1 MGKCPHCG
9 SNSIRKR
16 YREHRRYKWRCRSC
30 NKVFRRPSRPVL
42 LWLGIAFVVCTAIV
56 GAYVLQQ
63 DSTPVRPISF
73 GSFSQSQAA
82 AVADQDKTT
91 ATSTSETAPI
101 LAPSPRPKPTP
112 VGVEVVATSTP
123 KPTPSVR
130 PSPTQN
136 ATSASLVKET
146 STPVAQTSA
155 LSERKRA
162 TESVLEEFENG
173 GWVNHHK
180 PHIATTIASVRWIED
195 GVDSSESEAVQELVN
210 LAAFHSQL
218 TTALLELGWLSD
230 GVTDIES
237 NAIKYMG
244 YLASDN
250 ESIAM
255 KVIGFTWLE
264 DGVTESEAA
273 SLDSLAFIAQKSESI
288 AARLT
293 DVPWFVD
300 GVTKSEAEQLKYFDY
315 LVEDSE
321 TTAVKVMEIPWFRDG
336 VEQIEVKAVNRLGF
350 VAQGSVEA
358 ANLVAEMDWFLD
370 GADDREVEAI
380 ESLAYVSRSD
390 GEIAERV
397 AGMAWFT
404 DGIDAS
410 ESEGLKYVSFLIED
424 DELTARHLIGMSWF
438 QDGITESEAEGIE
451 YFRYLVKDSQLA
463 ARAVV
468 ESAWFRDGLTELEI
482 GALDSLSYLARSDPA
497 VAAQVTSMPFL
508 SSVEPVDIAAV
519 RSLDGLALDHPDR
532 LERILDHSSLSGGI
546 TDVTAPV
553 AAVLLGVTEK
563 NPPLVEKLLEP
574 GAVDIERRTATLPLA
589 GEADLVILRTS
600 PGASSGMDSLEFAVR
615 FAEEFVGEPFPTRYV
630 ALLYE
635 KAVSEGYGGT
645 NFGTHIAILPEYDV
659 DDDSEPAKSAFGNIA
674 HEVAHYYW
682 SGNADWIDEGL
693 AEYMTSAAESI
704 RTGKAIGVFSGPCPY
719 AESIAALEDLAPDA
733 AENPEEFG
741 CNYSLGQRLFTDL
754 HRTLGGG
761 ATRQAI
767 RDLYVL
773 SQATDE
779 TEESTAEGAGISH
792 VRQAFGHLPGASVP
806 IARWYDG
813 SEGYDLSQLDLTP
826 ADPVLPDINGRID
839 SAYITV
845 GDGKKVVSGFSVSDA
860 ASGEVWL
867 NLDYSYDV
875 SNGERQVQLHLR
887 SLYEDG
893 FSFQDRTLEIEA
905 ESRYEGAAQSV
916 WIGPDKVVPGR
927 YWVYLYDSDRKVAE
941 VQYEVTP

>member
-1 MGKCPHCG
+1 MTD
-9 SNSIRKR
+9 
-16 YREHRRYKWRCRSC
+16 E
-30 NKVFRRPSRPVL
+30 
-42 LWLGIAFVVCTAIV
+42 
-56 GAYVLQQ
+56 
-63 DSTPVRPISF
+63 
-73 GSFSQSQAA
+73 
-82 AVADQDKTT
+82 DKTT
-91 ATSTSETAPI
+91 AIGTSETAPF
-101 LAPSPRPKPTP
+101 LAPPSLPKPTP
-112 VGVEVVATSTP
+112 GRVEVVATSTP
-123 KPTPSVR
+123 MPTPSVR
-130 PSPTQN
+130 PSPPQN
-136 ATSASLVKET
+136 ATSDSLVKET
-146 STPVAQTSA
+146 PTSVAQTGA
-155 LSERKRA
+155 LSERKGV
-162 TESVLEEFENG
+162 TVSVLEEFENG
-173 GWVNHHK
+173 RWVNRHE
-180 PHIATTIASVRWIED
+180 PHIATTIASLRWIAD
-195 GVDSSESEAVQELVN
+195 GADASESEALQELVT

-218 TTALLELGWLSD
+218 TTALLERGWLSD
-230 GVTDIES
+230 SVTDSEF

-250 ESIAM
+250 EPIAM

-264 DGVTESEAA
+264 DGVTESEVAGI
-273 SLDSLAFIAQKSESI
+273 DSLAFIAQKSESI

-321 TTAVKVMEIPWFRDG
+321 TTAVKVMGIPWFRDG
-336 VEQIEVKAVNRLGF
+336 VEQIEVMAVDKLGF

-358 ANLVAEMDWFLD
+358 AILVAGMDWFLD

-390 GEIAERV
+390 GEVAERV
-397 AGMAWFT
+397 AGMAWFS
-404 DGIDAS
+404 DGVNAS
-410 ESEGLKYVSFLIED
+410 ESEGLKDVSFLIED
-424 DELTARHLIGMSWF
+424 DELTARHLVGMSWF

-451 YFRYLVKDSQLA
+451 HFRYIVEDSQLA
-463 ARAVV
+463 ARQVV

-482 GALDSLSYLARSDPA
+482 GALDSLSYLARSDTA

-508 SSVEPVDIAAV
+508 SSVEPADIAVV
-519 RSLDGLALDHPDR
+519 RSLDGLASDHPDR

-546 TDVTAPV
+546 TDAMVPV
-553 AAVLLGVTEK
+553 VAVLLGVTEK

-574 GAVDIERRTATLPLA
+574 GAVDIERLTAILPLA
-589 GEADLVILRTS
+589 GEVDLVILRTS
-600 PGASSGMDSLEFAVR
+600 PGASSGMDSLEFTVR
-615 FAEEFVGEPFPTRYV
+615 FAEELVGEPFPTRYV

-704 RTGKAIGVFSGPCPY
+704 RTGNPIGVFSDPCPY
-719 AESIAALEDLAPDA
+719 AKSIAALEDLAPDA

-761 ATRQAI
+761 ATRQAL
-767 RDLYVL
+767 RELYVL
-773 SQATDE
+773 SQAIDE
-779 TEESTAEGAGISH
+779 AEESTAEGADISH
-792 VRQAFGHLPGASVP
+792 VRQAFGHLPGASVT

-826 ADPVLPDINGRID
+826 ADPALPAINGRID

-845 GDGKKVVSGFSVSDA
+845 DDGEKVVSGFSVSDA
-860 ASGEVWL
+860 ANGEVWL
-867 NLDYSYDV
+867 NLEYSYDV
-875 SNGERQVQLHLR
+875 SSGQRKVQLDLR
-887 SLYEDG
+887 SFYEDG
-893 FSFQDRTLEIEA
+893 FAFQDRTVEIET
-905 ESRYEGAAQSV
+905 ERRYEGAAQSV
-916 WIGPDKVVPGR
+916 WIGPDTVVPGR

>member
-1 MGKCPHCG
+1 M
-9 SNSIRKR
+9 S
-16 YREHRRYKWRCRSC
+16 
-30 NKVFRRPSRPVL
+30 
-42 LWLGIAFVVCTAIV
+42 TAIV

-63 DSTPVRPISF
+63 DLTPVRPVSS

-82 AVADQDKTT
+82 AVADEDKTT
-91 ATSTSETAPI
+91 ATSTSSETAPI
-101 LAPSPRPKPTP
+101 LAPSPPPKPTP
-112 VGVEVVATSTP
+112 GRVEVVATSTP
-123 KPTPSVR
+123 MPTPSVR
-130 PSPTQN
+130 PSPPQN
-136 ATSASLVKET
+136 ATSAGLVKET
-146 STPVAQTSA
+146 PTPGAQTSA
-155 LSERKRA
+155 LPESKGV
-162 TESVLEEFENG
+162 TVSVLEEFENG
-173 GWVNHHK
+173 SWVNHHK

-218 TTALLELGWLSD
+218 TTALLEHGWLSD

-250 ESIAM
+250 ESTAM

-273 SLDSLAFIAQKSESI
+273 GIDSLAFIAQKSESI
-288 AARLT
+288 ATRLS

-300 GVTKSEAEQLKYFDY
+300 GVTESEAEQLKYFNY
-315 LVEDSE
+315 LVGDSE

-336 VEQIEVKAVNRLGF
+336 VEQIEVKAVDNLGF

-370 GADDREVEAI
+370 GADDREVETI

-390 GEIAERV
+390 GEVAEKV
-397 AGMAWFT
+397 AGMAWLS
-404 DGIDAS
+404 DGVNSS
-410 ESEGLKYVSFLIED
+410 ESEGLKDVSFLIED
-424 DELTARHLIGMSWF
+424 DELTARHLVGMSWF

-463 ARAVV
+463 ARSVV
-468 ESAWFRDGLTELEI
+468 ESAWFRDGLTEVEI
-482 GALDSLSYLARSDPA
+482 GALDSLSYLAQSDPA

-508 SSVEPVDIAAV
+508 SSVESADISV
-519 RSLDGLALDHPDR
+519 IRSLDGLAADHPDR
-532 LERILDHSSLSGGI
+532 LEWILAHSSLSGGI
-546 TDVTAPV
+546 TDAMAPV
-553 AAVLLGVTEK
+553 VAVLLGVTEE
-563 NPPLVEKLLEP
+563 NPFLVEKLLEP
-574 GAVDIERRTATLPLA
+574 DAVDIERRTATLPLA
-589 GEADLVILRTS
+589 GKVNLVILRTS
-600 PGASSGMDSLEFAVR
+600 PGASSGMDSLEFTVR
-615 FAEEFVGEPFPTRYV
+615 FAEELVGEPFPTRYV

-682 SGNADWIDEGL
+682 SGNADWVDEGL
-693 AEYMTSAAESI
+693 AEYMTSVAESM
-704 RTGKAIGVFSGPCPY
+704 RTGKPMGVFSGPCPY
-719 AESIAALEDLAPDA
+719 AKSIAALEDLAPDA

-761 ATRQAI
+761 ATRQAL
-767 RDLYVL
+767 RELYVL
-773 SQATDE
+773 SQAIDE
-779 TEESTAEGAGISH
+779 TEKSTAEGAGISH

-813 SEGYDLSQLDLTP
+813 SEGYDLSQLDPTP
-826 ADPVLPDINGRID
+826 ANPALPAINGRID
-839 SAYITV
+839 SAYVTV
-845 GDGKKVVSGFSVSDA
+845 GDGEKAVSGFSVSDA
-860 ASGEVWL
+860 AYGGVWL

-875 SNGERQVQLHLR
+875 SNGQRKVQLDLR
-887 SLYEDG
+887 SFYEDG
-893 FSFQDRTLEIEA
+893 FAFQDRTVVIEA
-905 ESRYEGAAQSV
+905 ESRYEGTAQSV
-916 WIGPDKVVPGR
+916 WIGPDTVVPGR